1 MGMGTNKDRSAISDI
16 NVTPLVDV
24 MLVLLVIF
32 MVTAPMMQQGIKI
45 DLPKARAQNL
55 PGAENKIIISI
66 DASKK
71 VYIGK
76 TEIPLERL
84 EEVIKNNERIKTEKE
99 VYLYADKTLPY
110 GFVVK
115 IMGLLKDAGAENIG
129 LVTYPEDERQ

>member
-1 MGMGTNKDRSAISDI
+1 MGMLTNKNRNAISDI

-32 MVTAPMMQQGIKI
+32 MVTAPMMQQGIKL

-66 DASKK
+66 DASKRI
-71 VYIGK
+71 YLGK

-84 EEVIKNNERIKTEKE
+84 EEVIKNNERIKNEKE
-99 VYLYADKTLPY
+99 VYLYADRTLPY
-110 GFVVK
+110 GFVIK
-115 IMGLLKDAGAENIG
+115 IMALLKDAGAENVG
-129 LVTYPEDERQ
+129 LVTYPEDEK

>member
-1 MGMGTNKDRSAISDI
+1 MGMGTNKDRNAISDI

-32 MVTAPMMQQGIKI
+32 MVTAPMMQQGIKL

-55 PGAENKIIISI
+55 PGAENKVIISI

-71 VYIGK
+71 VYLNK

-84 EEVIKNNERIKTEKE
+84 EEIIKNNERIKSDKE
-99 VYLYADKTLPY
+99 VYLYADRTLPY
-110 GFVVK
+110 GFVIK
-115 IMGLLKDAGAENIG
+115 IMGLLKDAGAENVG
-129 LVTYPEDERQ
+129 LITYPEDEK

>member
-1 MGMGTNKDRSAISDI
+1 MGMGTNKDRSSISDI

-32 MVTAPMMQQGIKI
+32 MVTAPMMQQGIKL

-55 PGAENKIIISI
+55 PGAENKVLISI

-71 VYIGK
+71 IYLGK
-76 TEIPLERL
+76 TEIPIERL

-99 VYLYADKTLPY
+99 VYLYADRTLPY
-110 GFVVK
+110 GFVIK
-115 IMGLLKDAGAENIG
+115 IMGLLKDAGAENVG
-129 LVTYPEDERQ
+129 LVTYPEDEK